1 MAVSLRR
8 GRLLSRAL
16 TGWTALVLVFLWVPL
31 VFIVALSVAEN
42 ASTLFPFE
50 GVTLAHYRA
59 TLGDEELLRSVANSF
74 SVATLAAV
82 TATAVGVPG
91 SVALVRY
98 DFPLSGAF
106 RVGVVLPM
114 VVPGVVLGI
123 GLLIYLRSVLDV
135 APGFAATVLTHAV
148 YGLPFVV
155 LLVSARLA
163 TFDESLEEAARDLG
177 ASPVEAFRDVTLP
190 AVAPAVAAGFL
201 FAWVRSFEEFVRA
214 YFVSGT
220 MDVLTTTMYAM
231 LAYGTAPKLNVIA
244 TLVLLVLA
252 VVLAVA
258 MNVGDVVGAVTAGE

>member
-1 MAVSLRR
+1 MAATTRR

-16 TGWTALVLVFLWVPL
+16 TGWTAAVLVFLWVPL

-50 GVTLAHYRA
+50 GLTLAHYRA
-59 TLGDEELLRSVANSF
+59 TLRDEALLRSVANSF
-74 SVATLAAV
+74 SVATLAAAA
-82 TATAVGVPG
+82 ATAVGVPA

-98 DFPLSGAF
+98 DFPLSGVF
-106 RVGVVLPM
+106 RVAVVLPM

-123 GLLIYLRSVLDV
+123 GLLIYLRTVLDV
-135 APGFAATVLTHAV
+135 APGFLPTVLTHAV

-163 TFDESLEEAARDLG
+163 SFDESLEEAARDLG
-177 ASPVEAFRDVTLP
+177 ATPLGAFRDVTLP
-190 AVAPAVAAGFL
+190 AIAPAVAAGFL

-220 MDVLTTTMYAM
+220 TDVLTTEMYAM

-258 MNVGDVVGAVTAGE
+258 MTAGDVVGAVTAGE

>member
-1 MAVSLRR
+1 MAATRR

-16 TGWTALVLVFLWVPL
+16 TGWTAVVLAFLWVPL
-31 VFIVALSVAEN
+31 VVIVALSVAEN
-42 ASTLFPFE
+42 AATLFPFE
-50 GVTLAHYRA
+50 GLTLAHYRA
-59 TLGDEELLRSVANSF
+59 TLGDEQLLRSVLNSF
-74 SVATLAAV
+74 SIAT
-82 TATAVGVPG
+82 
-91 SVALVRY
+91 VALVRY

-106 RVGVVLPM
+106 RVAVVLPM

-123 GLLIYLRSVLDV
+123 GLLIYLRTVLDV
-135 APGFAATVLTHAV
+135 APGFLPTVLTHAV

-163 TFDESLEEAARDLG
+163 SFDERLEEAARDLG
-177 ASPVEAFRDVTLP
+177 ATPVGAFRDVTLP

-220 MDVLTTTMYAM
+220 TDVLTTEMYAM

-258 MNVGDVVGAVTAGE
+258 MTVGDVVGAVTAGE

>member
-1 MAVSLRR
+1 MDRD
-8 GRLLSRAL
+8 RLLSHAL
-16 TGWTALVLVFLWVPL
+16 TGWTAFVLAFLWVPL
-31 VFIVALSVAEN
+31 VFIIALSVAEN

-50 GVTLAHYRA
+50 GVTLDHYRA
-59 TLGDEELLRSVANSF
+59 TLQDEDLLRSVANSF
-74 SVATLAAV
+74 TVATLAAAV
-82 TATAVGVPG
+82 ATVVGVPG

-123 GLLIYLRSVLDV
+123 GLLIYLRSVLNV
-135 APGFAATVLTHAV
+135 APGFVPTFLTHTI

-177 ASPVEAFRDVTLP
+177 ASPLEAFRDVTIP
-190 AVAPAVAAGFL
+190 AVTPAVAAGFL

-220 MDVLTTTMYAM
+220 MDILTTTMYAM

-244 TLVLLVLA
+244 TLILLVLA
-252 VVLAVA
+252 IVLAIA
-258 MNVGDVVGAVTAGE
+258 MNVGDVVGTVTTSE